1 MKQEW
6 KAIKITSGK
15 EERVKAA
22 LDELGICSFAPIIT
36 VKERRKGEWIET
48 KRYLLPGYILIYIN
62 WTAELYHTL
71 KEMWYVLYPLA
82 GSVSQS
88 EVDYLVQYEEFA
100 DCAAIDYSGEWVR
113 YSGPIAV
120 APERILKVYK
130 RKGRVLLKFQLGEN
144 ETKRWLPVKIK
155 K

>member
-62 WTAELYHTL
+62 
-71 KEMWYVLYPLA
+71 
-82 GSVSQS
+82 
-88 EVDYLVQYEEFA
+88 
-100 DCAAIDYSGEWVR
+100 
-113 YSGPIAV
+113 
-120 APERILKVYK
+120 
-130 RKGRVLLKFQLGEN
+130 
-144 ETKRWLPVKIK
+144 
-155 K
+155 

>member
-1 MKQEW
+1 M
-6 KAIKITSGK
+6 
-15 EERVKAA
+15 
-22 LDELGICSFAPIIT
+22 GICSFAPIIT
-36 VKERRKGEWIET
+36 VKERREGEWIET

-62 WTAELYHTL
+62 WTAEFCATLLL

-100 DCAAIDYSGEWVR
+100 DCAAIDHSGEWVR

-120 APERILKVYK
+120 APERILKVDK

-144 ETKRWLPVKIK
+144 ETRTLAASED
-155 K
+155 